1 MELCSSSKL
10 LAAMPSDREIRANTE
25 IRRGRNR
32 TKIRLGEICQISP
45 RHLHFQP
52 KERVE
57 GGLFT
62 EYWLSHQSRL
72 ASQEGDENVFSKTGR
87 WSKCGSIRM
96 RRCGKL
102 SLRWPIWEPR
112 MDQQLIRG
120 EIYQRSVLQCAV
132 LCLLLCTVTSPLS
145 PRAPIGC
152 LKHSRILS
160 RRIAGS
166 IFMPFQLIRPGNIL
180 TAISS
185 PSHAAS
191 HLYQLPSHTNGIGQT
206 SQPCLKSTAGA
217 LIISIFKGHTKKR
230 KQPGAGIFT
239 DDSIQ
244 EESDSSFWEG
254 LKRFQAF
261 RSC

>member
-1 MELCSSSKL
+1 MLSFEKVPRCFAESETQCKIHDGQWNVDRRLKL
-10 LAAMPSDREIRANTE
+10 SEGSFVGYWSCARVPSYWLRCHRTE
-25 IRRGRNR
+25 KSGQIQKSWGRNR

-45 RHLHFQP
+45 RHLHSQP

-62 EYWLSHQSRL
+62 EYWLSHQSRS

-87 WSKCGSIRM
+87 CSKCGPIRM

-120 EIYQRSVLQCAV
+120 EIYHRSFLQCAL

-191 HLYQLPSHTNGIGQT
+191 HLYQLPSHTNGIDQT
-206 SQPCLKSTAGA
+206 SQPC
-217 LIISIFKGHTKKR
+217 F
-230 KQPGAGIFT
+230 
-239 DDSIQ
+239 
-244 EESDSSFWEG
+244 
-254 LKRFQAF
+254 
-261 RSC
+261 

>member
-1 MELCSSSKL
+1 MGCCSK
-10 LAAMPSDREIRANTE
+10 
-25 IRRGRNR
+25 RGVSEMR
-32 TKIRLGEICQISP
+32 
-45 RHLHFQP
+45 
-52 KERVE
+52 
-57 GGLFT
+57 
-62 EYWLSHQSRL
+62 
-72 ASQEGDENVFSKTGR
+72 R
-87 WSKCGSIRM
+87 WSE
-96 RRCGKL
+96 L
-102 SLRWPIWEPR
+102 SLRWPIWEPW

-120 EIYQRSVLQCAV
+120 IYHRSVLQCAV
-132 LCLLLCTVTSPLS
+132 LCLLLWTVTSPLS

-191 HLYQLPSHTNGIGQT
+191 HLYQLPSHTNGIDQT

-217 LIISIFKGHTKKR
+217 LIISIFKGRTKKR
-230 KQPGAGIFT
+230 KQPGSGIFT